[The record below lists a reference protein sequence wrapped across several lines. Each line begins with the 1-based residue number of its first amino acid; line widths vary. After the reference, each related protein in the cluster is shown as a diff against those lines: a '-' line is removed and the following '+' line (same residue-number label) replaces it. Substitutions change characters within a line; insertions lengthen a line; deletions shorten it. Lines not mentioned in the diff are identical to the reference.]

1 MGFLDAITTLA
12 RGYLG
17 GVSPRIYFG
26 VIAASCA
33 VVVLFRVSASGVIL
47 RCQVCLGK
55 VLYYP
60 ILLILFASIIG
71 FFWGNVPINAFI
83 PVAITIWVQL
93 QVNERRRDDLA
104 LERLKRMEQPTGAV
118 PTKGPLFKSHQ
129 DFNHFY
135 KRNQD

>member
-12 RGYLG
+12 RGYVG

-33 VVVLFRVSASGVIL
+33 VVVLFRVGASGVIL